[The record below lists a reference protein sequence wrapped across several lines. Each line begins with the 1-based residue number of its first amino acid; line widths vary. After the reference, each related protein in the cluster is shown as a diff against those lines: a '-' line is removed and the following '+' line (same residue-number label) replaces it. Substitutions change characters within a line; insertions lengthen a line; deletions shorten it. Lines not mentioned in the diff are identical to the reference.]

1 MRAPGFASAIAYTR
15 PVTVFEAAAVLVTA
29 TALFAFVNAR
39 FLKLPTPIGVTL
51 SALVL
56 SLGLVLFG
64 GAEAVAWA
72 ETLLLKLDFDD
83 LVMHGL
89 LAFLL
94 FAGALFV
101 DLDDLNRHR
110 GPILLLATVGIVL
123 STFLV
128 GGASWLLLGWLG
140 LDLPF
145 LYALLFGALIS
156 PTDPIAVLAIL
167 KKVGVPADTETL
179 ITGESLFNDGV
190 GVVVFSVILG
200 LVAGGGHGDAGV
212 ADVAR
217 LFAQEALGGIV
228 IGMALGYG
236 GYLLLR
242 QIDDYTTEILIT
254 LAIVTGGYGAAL
266 ALHTSGP
273 LAVVVAGLF
282 IGNRGRLL
290 AMSDHTRGHIDTFW
304 ELADELIN
312 ALLFVLIGLEVLVIK
327 FTTLSLEAALLA
339 IPLVLLV
346 RLVSVSV
353 PIGLFRLQRDFLP
366 YTTRLLVWGGLRGG
380 ISIALALSIPEGPE
394 RDLILTL
401 TYGVVVFS
409 ILVQGTTVGRVAR
422 ASRRAA

>member
-1 MRAPGFASAIAYTR
+1 MTA
-15 PVTVFEAAAVLVTA
+15 FEAAAVLVTA

-39 FLKLPTPIGVTL
+39 FLRLPKPIGVTL
-51 SALVL
+51 SALAL

-64 GAEAVAWA
+64 RAGSVAWA
-72 ETLLLKLDFDD
+72 ETLLDRLDFND
-83 LVMHGL
+83 LLMHGL

-101 DLDDLNRHR
+101 DLEDLNRQR
-110 GPILLLATVGIVL
+110 GPILLLASFGILL

-128 GGASWLLLGWLG
+128 GALTYLVLGWLG
-140 LDLPF
+140 LPISF

-156 PTDPIAVLAIL
+156 PTDPVAVLAIL
-167 KKVGVPADTETL
+167 KQVGVPKDTETL

-190 GVVVFSVILG
+190 GVVVFTLILG
-200 LVAGGGHGDAGV
+200 FITGGGHGDTGVAGV
-212 ADVAR
+212 AL
-217 LFAQEALGGIV
+217 LFAREAIGGV
-228 IGMALGYG
+228 VFGMGVGYL

-242 QIDDYTTEILIT
+242 QVDDYTTEILIT
-254 LAIVTGGYGAAL
+254 LAIVTGGYAAAM

-273 LAVVVAGLF
+273 LAIVVAGLF

-290 AMSDHTRGHIDTFW
+290 AMSDETREHLDLFW

-312 ALLFVLIGLEVLVIK
+312 ALLFVLIGIEVLVIK

-346 RLVSVSV
+346 RLISVSV
-353 PIGLFRLQRDFLP
+353 PIGMFRLRRDFLP

-380 ISIALALSIPEGPE
+380 IAIALALSIPDVPE
-394 RDLILTL
+394 RHVILTM

-409 ILVQGTTVGRVAR
+409 ILVQGTTVGWLAR
-422 ASRRAA
+422 RSQR

>member
-1 MRAPGFASAIAYTR
+1 M
-15 PVTVFEAAAVLVTA
+15 TVFDAAAVLVTA

-64 GAEAVAWA
+64 GAGAMAWA
-72 ETLLLKLDFDD
+72 ESLLRMLDFDD

-101 DLDDLNRHR
+101 DLDDLNRQR
-110 GPILLLATVGIVL
+110 GPILLLATIGIVL

-128 GGASWLLLGWLG
+128 GALAWLVLGWLS

-145 LYALLFGALIS
+145 AYALLFGALIS

-167 KKVGVPADTETL
+167 KKVGVPKDTETL

-190 GVVVFSVILG
+190 GVVVFTVILG
-200 LVAGGGHGDAGV
+200 LVAGGGHGGSGV

-228 IGMALGYG
+228 FGMALGFG

-242 QIDDYTTEILIT
+242 QVDDYTTEILLT

-290 AMSDHTRGHIDTFW
+290 AMSDHTREHIDTFW

-312 ALLFVLIGLEVLVIK
+312 ALLFVLIGLEVLVIR

-339 IPLVLLV
+339 IPLVLAV

-353 PIGLFRLQRDFLP
+353 PIGLFRLRRDFLP

-394 RDLILTL
+394 RDLILTM

-409 ILVQGTTVGRVAR
+409 ILVQGTSVGALAR
-422 ASRRAA
+422 RSRGLTGEA